1 MLLAPRHHSTA
12 ADLLR
17 LLALWLAL
25 LLAGESMAA
34 ASALGLGPL
43 HRHDAAAAGLHAHH
57 HHDTAE
63 RHHHGPE
70 EPGLVTVGEPDADID
85 RLAFAITAA
94 LALMALGALR
104 AVPDPRRHEQ
114 RPGTCPRWQT
124 AVLPL
129 PLKPPRRA

>member
-1 MLLAPRHHSTA
+1 MLLAPRRHSTA

-25 LLAGESMAA
+25 LLAGESLAA
-34 ASALGLGPL
+34 AGALGLGPL
-43 HRHDAAAAGLHAHH
+43 HHHPAAAPHAHH
-57 HHDTAE
+57 HHDAAE
-63 RHHHGPE
+63 RHHHGPDE
-70 EPGLVTVGEPDADID
+70 AGRVTVGEPDVDID

-104 AVPDPRRHEQ
+104 PVTDLRRHEQ
-114 RPGTCPRWQT
+114 RPGGDPRWQT
-124 AVLPL
+124 AVLPR